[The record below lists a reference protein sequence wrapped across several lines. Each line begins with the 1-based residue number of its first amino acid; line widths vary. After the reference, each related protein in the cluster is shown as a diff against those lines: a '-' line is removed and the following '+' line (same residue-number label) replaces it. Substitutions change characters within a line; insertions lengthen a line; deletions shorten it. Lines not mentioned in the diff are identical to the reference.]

1 MHYFEFEW
9 IFLKFF
15 LDIQHFFEAGDK
27 IASMNERIFKRKQYL
42 SERKARGERV
52 TIGFTGIADLRH
64 FIALEYMGGMMKAAE
79 DYDVNFI
86 NMGGAVRYSL
96 FDDINFISTYKKS
109 FRFMKSPLL
118 DGIVTWAASLSEFM
132 DHESIKDLF
141 GSLRPLPMV
150 DIGHMDIPGSSM
162 LKIDNSSSMEMMMDH
177 LVEKHHYTRFAFI
190 GTDVSI
196 PQKRRLKN
204 FERELD
210 RHSLPHIEGAVV
222 MMGKKM
228 EAKYI
233 DEAVD
238 KLLSALDLHGR
249 KNIDAIVTASDII
262 ASETMEHLHRRGIS
276 VPKDVAVT
284 GFNNWSESM
293 TARSPITTID
303 LSYFERGYMAVEM
316 LIDRLI
322 EPGRPPETRFLKSK
336 LIVRQ
341 SCGCFEKS
349 VNSVLPTDSPCREL
363 QDIDSESDFRGY
375 LFSAASSACPHQDE
389 KSIEALVDA
398 ISHDLYS
405 HSAES
410 QILVWFQNAM
420 QNWRRVR
427 DFDSGL
433 FQDAVSRIRSTLLPM
448 LRNESFET
456 VVHVEN
462 IFHQTRALVSV
473 FQNYEAFG
481 ERENPYKLNNIAN
494 QSVNFTSAS
503 SMEQIFEVLRYQLSE
518 LDIPEIVMVLNEDI
532 RSNFSRQRIAFSFPQ
547 TEGKNGNLIGQE
559 VLEPHLFPREF
570 FSKEKRH
577 SLMLGILHHADRSFG
592 YAFFG
597 MKSRNIARYDIL
609 RMLLSNAL
617 YNVAQSSSPSAS
629 SRKIAPSGEQIASVV
644 VDSADSGGRRD
655 RISSEKI
662 TAYLLE
668 HISEP
673 TDVQKMASSLMV
685 SKSYLS
691 KKCKELTGN
700 SVQIL
705 HEKLKIEQA
714 KNMLVSGGFTFAEIA
729 CALGFSSQNYFS
741 SVFKKNTGKSPMKWL
756 KER

>member
-1 MHYFEFEW
+1 
-9 IFLKFF
+9 
-15 LDIQHFFEAGDK
+15 
-27 IASMNERIFKRKQYL
+27 
-42 SERKARGERV
+42 
-52 TIGFTGIADLRH
+52 
-64 FIALEYMGGMMKAAE
+64 
-79 DYDVNFI
+79 
-86 NMGGAVRYSL
+86 
-96 FDDINFISTYKKS
+96 
-109 FRFMKSPLL
+109 
-118 DGIVTWAASLSEFM
+118 
-132 DHESIKDLF
+132 
-141 GSLRPLPMV
+141 
-150 DIGHMDIPGSSM
+150 
-162 LKIDNSSSMEMMMDH
+162 
-177 LVEKHHYTRFAFI
+177 
-190 GTDVSI
+190 
-196 PQKRRLKN
+196 
-204 FERELD
+204 
-210 RHSLPHIEGAVV
+210 

-420 QNWRRVR
+420 QNWRRLR

-462 IFHQTRALVSV
+462 IFHQTRTLVSV
-473 FQNYEAFG
+473 FQNYEAFA

-662 TAYLLE
+662 TAYLLD

-729 CALGFSSQNYFS
+729 YALGFSSQNYFS